1 MATEGGKTP
10 TPFWFMMVED
20 ISLLL
25 FIGVTV
31 YIVSYILWGLMETSN
46 VPLMPVELRQTLLG
60 GK

>member
-1 MATEGGKTP
+1 MASEGGKTP
-10 TPFWFMMVED
+10 TPFWFMVVED
-20 ISLLL
+20 ASLLL

-31 YIVSYILWGLMETSN
+31 YIVSYIVWGLMETSN